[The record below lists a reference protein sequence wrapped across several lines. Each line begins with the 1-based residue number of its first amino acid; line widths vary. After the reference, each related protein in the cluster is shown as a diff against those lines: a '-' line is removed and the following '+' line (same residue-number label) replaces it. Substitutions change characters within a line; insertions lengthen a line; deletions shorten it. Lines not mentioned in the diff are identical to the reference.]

1 MPRKGKPRRTPRLPD
16 RPEEFG
22 KTQAALLPVGE
33 RTECRVGL
41 EGVLVPIG
49 AMALLQL
56 PIASLRT
63 SAVPCSVVLH
73 QQTGY
78 YRFFALLFS
87 NC

>member
-22 KTQAALLPVGE
+22 NPQAALLPVGE

-49 AMALLQL
+49 AVALLQL
-56 PIASLRT
+56 PIASMRT
-63 SAVPCSVVLH
+63 GAVPF
-73 QQTGY
+73 GG
-78 YRFFALLFS
+78 FASADGLLPLF
-87 NC
+87 CVIV